1 MSRKKRFY
9 LNTAG
14 FGKEVMKA
22 DFMQKL
28 IAETTMEIADKAN
41 DMGSGEYAGTSRKGN
56 LLAQGM
62 VRATDFKSR
71 KDDFDNN
78 TLMKAAYP
86 LKVVNK

>member
-1 MSRKKRFY
+1 MSKRFY

-22 DFMQKL
+22 DFMQQL
-28 IAETTMEIADKAN
+28 IAETSAEIADKAN
-41 DMGSGEYAGTSRKGN
+41 SMGNGEYKSSSRQGN

-62 VRATDFKSR
+62 VWADDFKAR

-78 TLMKAAYP
+78 TLAKAAYP

>member
-1 MSRKKRFY
+1 MSKKRFY

-22 DFMQKL
+22 DFMQDL
-28 IAETTMEIADKAN
+28 IAQTTAEIADKAN
-41 DMGSGEYAGTSRKGN
+41 SMGDGEYMSSSRVGN

-62 VRATDFKSR
+62 VWANDFKAR

-78 TLMKAAYP
+78 TLLKAAYP
-86 LKVVNK
+86 LQVVEK